1 MHLYQPKNIKINL
14 PYSLEENE
22 KMVCVSFILQ
32 IMALFV
38 CTEALLSAR
47 N

>member
-22 KMVCVSFILQ
+22 KMVELWVSKGQILNKLAYEYGS
-32 IMALFV
+32 ILPI
-38 CTEALLSAR
+38 
-47 N
+47 